1 MKITDTSFKLNQFL
15 DLDGNLELDGNIDVN
30 IFIIVKYYF
39 TGKSDYVGD
48 HIKPK
53 LPKMS
58 DV

>member
-1 MKITDTSFKLNQFL
+1 MKIVDTSFKLNHFL
-15 DLDGNLELDGNIDVN
+15 GLDGNLELDGNINVN
-30 IFIIVKYYF
+30 IFIIIKYYF
-39 TGKSDYVGD
+39 IGKSDYVGD